1 MSNKHLFQ
9 VANLC
14 NFVLMALNDFR
25 QSSQPQVEQFRR
37 LLVVRLFLFCALQQS
52 MDRGISLKVE
62 KFFGVKP
69 AGCWTMFTSSFVLS
83 VDTSRFQLSEDFS
96 FSCESTSKPLS
107 RATVDSSS
115 FTLPS
120 LSL

>member
-1 MSNKHLFQ
+1 
-9 VANLC
+9 
-14 NFVLMALNDFR
+14 MALKDFC

-37 LLVVRLFLFCALQQS
+37 LLVVRLLLFCALQQS
-52 MDRGISLKVE
+52 IDGGISLKNKRV
-62 KFFGVKP
+62 FDVKL
-69 AGCWTMFTSSFVLS
+69 AGRWTMFTSSFIFS

-120 LSL
+120 LSLQH